1 MESVKVSRMKTS
13 AEYSTAFRAKKGP
26 GYADYIRPYQ
36 IAYNAKPETK
46 ERRKARN
53 AQYYQQK
60 KAQALV

>member
-36 IAYNAKPETK
+36 IAYNARPDVK
-46 ERRKARN
+46 ERRKIKN
-53 AQYYQQK
+53 AEYYQKK